1 MSGFFG
7 IMHQSIRGRQ
17 IVDIGRS
24 LLQKDDRCKKQ
35 LSCHTTH
42 SSWGQRT
49 VADLSRTSA
58 FAYLLVHVSWQW
70 KESKRNQSPHQN
82 LTPSHQIF
90 HVATLVRLAW
100 GTERGADRTLVGAW
114 IPPFINLYRFQST
127 SSGVFGLL
135 ELCVQDTVNIYDNE
149 ALSFEPQISIFRNT
163 EFILRMQWTFNPLCS
178 SVDFIHSRPAQRSVP
193 RPHCSTRSVECRCH
207 LDPMEISNHGVSIEI
222 PGPFVL
228 YDVFSSYQKEA

>member
-70 KESKRNQSPHQN
+70 KESKRN
-82 LTPSHQIF
+82 I
-90 HVATLVRLAW
+90 W
-100 GTERGADRTLVGAW
+100 
-114 IPPFINLYRFQST
+114 
-127 SSGVFGLL
+127 
-135 ELCVQDTVNIYDNE
+135 
-149 ALSFEPQISIFRNT
+149 
-163 EFILRMQWTFNPLCS
+163 
-178 SVDFIHSRPAQRSVP
+178 P
-193 RPHCSTRSVECRCH
+193 RPTKYFMLPRLFNLPEEPSAVPTEPWWAPEFPH
-207 LDPMEISNHGVSIEI
+207 LSICIDFKALLQVSLVYLTYAYWIQQTFMIMKHFLLNHR
-222 PGPFVL
+222 
-228 YDVFSSYQKEA
+228 